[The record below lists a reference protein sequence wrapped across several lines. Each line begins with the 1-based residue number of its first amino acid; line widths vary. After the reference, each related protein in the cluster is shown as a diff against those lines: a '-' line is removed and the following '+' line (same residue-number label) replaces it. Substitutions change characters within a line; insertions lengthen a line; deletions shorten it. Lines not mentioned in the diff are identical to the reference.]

1 MRRAALMILAGLA
14 IVMALPVPDTRVT
27 EEDDTD
33 SNWPLEDEDAEIFS
47 VEYLASFDR
56 PSFTQQ
62 SAQPYNAEP
71 DTVIKSK
78 EIEFSKIASDIIHD
92 DASFWS
98 PDTDDSLMNDE
109 DIDFAND
116 ANVLALLLSSSDPDY
131 NLIEAAILMRKEASR
146 VDIATLWQDMQHMD
160 DDIHSDT

>member
-1 MRRAALMILAGLA
+1 
-14 IVMALPVPDTRVT
+14 MALPVPEIHVT
-27 EEDDTD
+27 EEDDID
-33 SNWPLEDEDAEIFS
+33 PNWPLEDEDAEIFS
-47 VEYLASFDR
+47 VEYLAMFDR

-62 SAQPYNAEP
+62 SAQPFNAWR
-71 DTVIKSK
+71 DAMAKSK
-78 EIEFSKIASDIIHD
+78 EIEFNRIAGDIIHD

-98 PDTDDSLMNDE
+98 PESDNSLMNDE

-131 NLIEAAILMRKEASR
+131 NLIEAAIIMRKEASR
-146 VDIATLWQDMQHMD
+146 LDIATLWQDIQHLD